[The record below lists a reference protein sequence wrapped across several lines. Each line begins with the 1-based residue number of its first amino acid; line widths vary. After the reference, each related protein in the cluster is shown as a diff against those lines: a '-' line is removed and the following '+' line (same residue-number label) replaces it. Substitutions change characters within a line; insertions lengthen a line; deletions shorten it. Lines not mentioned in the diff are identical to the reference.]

1 MTGSTSVPV
10 WPTAIVFAGSD
21 PVSGAL
27 LDRLP
32 NGAGVIAADSGL
44 HVANTLGLYVDLLV
58 GDLDSTDASLVD
70 AAVARGTTVERH
82 PAEKDATDLEL
93 ALEAARA
100 RGAEHITVVGG
111 AGGRLDHLLANMLLL
126 ASPRFADVEIDAW
139 PGEAHVAVV
148 QGGRPP
154 HGITGSSGSIVT
166 LLPAGGDA
174 TGITTTG
181 LQYPLGRE
189 TLPRGTSRGVSNV
202 LVGEAASV
210 VLEHGTLLAVQP
222 FAARIPGG
230 AA

>member
-1 MTGSTSVPV
+1 VTRA
-10 WPTAIVFAGSD
+10 AIVLAGGD
-21 PVSGAL
+21 PVEPHVRTL
-27 LDRLP
+27 LPDD
-32 NGAGVIAADSGL
+32 AIVIAADSGL
-44 HVANTLGLYVDLLV
+44 YQADRIGLAVDVVV
-58 GDLDSTDASLVD
+58 GDFDSVD
-70 AAVARGTTVERH
+70 PSAVERARATGAVVERH

-93 ALEAARA
+93 ALDAARA

-139 PGEAHVAVV
+139 PGDAHVAVV
-148 QGGRPP
+148 QGGRSP
-154 HGITGSSGSIVT
+154 HGITGSAGSIVT
-166 LLPAGGDA
+166 LLPTGGDA

-181 LQYPLGRE
+181 LQYPLGGE